1 MRLWALA
8 WALDCCAMRRPL
20 LGTAFLLAFAAPAL
34 GWLGPT
40 EKHADLDGDGSAE
53 TVKTVRIP
61 VPGVTDQHFDQ
72 TAVEIDATCK
82 GAPVTKRI
90 AGPQDNLVLMRLRN
104 ADGRK
109 GREVFVDLRSGAAAR
124 LGEARVVAWRHC
136 KPRQLF
142 RYKTDHHT
150 RTPRGGNGDITG
162 FKAGY
167 RKRKGSPRLD
177 VVLKEQFLRKGEPL
191 CCGSIRKT
199 TIWRYSAARDRY
211 FRLSSKVR
219 YGKPVR

>member
-1 MRLWALA
+1 L
-8 WALDCCAMRRPL
+8 RRPAL
-20 LGTAFLLAFAAPAL
+20 TAAFTLALAAPAL

-53 TVKTVRIP
+53 TVKAVRVP

-72 TAVEIDATCK
+72 TDVEIDATCQ
-82 GAPVTKRI
+82 GAPVSMRI
-90 AGPQDNLVLMRLRN
+90 AGPQENLVLMRLRN

-124 LGEARVVAWRHC
+124 LGEARVVAWRKGAPC
-136 KPRQLF
+136 STARQLF

-150 RTPRGGNGDITG
+150 RTPPGVNRDITG
-162 FKAGY
+162 FDAGY
-167 RKRKGSPRLD
+167 RRRKGSSALD
-177 VVLKEQFLRKGEPL
+177 VVLREQFLRKGEPT

-199 TIWRYSAARDRY
+199 TVWRYSRALDRY
-211 FRLSSKVR
+211 FRHRVR
-219 YGKPVR
+219 LRYSKPVRP